1 MERTALK
8 NIIPDESRLVFDH
21 IPPEYLSDT
30 LGRRKG
36 EASAL
41 VFAKSTEEVSKV
53 LQFAYANKIPVTP
66 RGAGTNLVGSTVP
79 VDGGIILDL
88 SQMNRILELDT
99 ESMTVTVEP
108 GLLLQ
113 DLQAYVEEHDLF
125 YPPDPGEK
133 ASSIGGNISTNA
145 GGMRAVKYGVT
156 RDYVRGLEVVTAD
169 GTVLTVG
176 GKNVKDASGLSLKHL
191 YIGSEGT
198 LAVITKCVLK
208 VIPKPETSLSILV
221 PYPDLKTGI
230 GSVLSILRADAN
242 PTAVEFMERNVVKLG
257 EDFSG
262 VRYPCPEAGSY
273 ILLTFDGRE
282 GEVAA
287 SAERIQ
293 TLALS
298 SGALDYI
305 LLTDPQQAADI
316 WKVRGA
322 LVKAVEAVS
331 EQEPVDIVVPI
342 NRTAE
347 FIGYIN
353 QLEQSSGMRM
363 VSFGH
368 AGDGNV
374 HLCVVRGDRD
384 EETWQKELHENMDKA
399 YHKAYQLGGIASG
412 EHGIG
417 ISKRRYFLR
426 ETHWENLRAM
436 NQIKDALDPLHILN
450 DKKSYLV
457 GGQDETAI

>member
-21 IPPEYLSDT
+21 IPPEFLSDT

-41 VFAKSTEEVSKV
+41 VFAKSTEEVSKL
-53 LQFAYANKIPVTP
+53 LQYAHANRIPVTP

-99 ESMTVTVEP
+99 ETMTVTVEP

-113 DLQAYVEEHDLF
+113 DLQAYVEEHGLF

-208 VIPKPETSLSILV
+208 VIPKPEASLSILV

-230 GSVLSILRADAN
+230 GISHTNPQGAYYVLLDISEFGYASDLEFCDVLAREVGVG
-242 PTAVEFMERNVVKLG
+242 AV
-257 EDFSG
+257 
-262 VRYPCPEAGSY
+262 PGSS
-273 ILLTFDGRE
+273 FFR
-282 GEVAA
+282 
-287 SAERIQ
+287 
-293 TLALS
+293 
-298 SGALDYI
+298 
-305 LLTDPQQAADI
+305 
-316 WKVRGA
+316 
-322 LVKAVEAVS
+322 
-331 EQEPVDIVVPI
+331 EPV
-342 NRTAE
+342 N
-347 FIGYIN
+347 
-353 QLEQSSGMRM
+353 
-363 VSFGH
+363 
-368 AGDGNV
+368 
-374 HLCVVRGDRD
+374 HLIR
-384 EETWQKELHENMDKA
+384 LHFA
-399 YHKAYQLGGIASG
+399 
-412 EHGIG
+412 
-417 ISKRRYFLR
+417 
-426 ETHWENLRAM
+426 
-436 NQIKDALDPLHILN
+436 
-450 DKKSYLV
+450 KK
-457 GGQDETAI
+457 DETLNAALNRLEDIRKKIPAR